1 MKKFK
6 KLIPAFCMLLIS
18 AVMLGSSTY
27 AWFAMN
33 NQVTAT
39 GMEVKAA
46 SNTQYLVISKDNTL
60 GTDRTLDQ
68 ANMIKKGGK
77 AGGNT
82 ENAVFPC
89 AKAKQALTGV
99 NVGEWYTANSTDF
112 DNEAAEGSDKMTNI
126 KKLTGTTGA
135 NDNSMDN
142 YWMTYTFYIGLATGS
157 KEYTGDLKITNSAT
171 LASAVKAIIRIG
183 EDNEIELTSEKAE
196 DTLTSITLNT
206 AATTVTVILYVD
218 GNDSNVK
225 SSSDITKITGS
236 LSLAFEITPTV

>member
-6 KLIPAFCMLLIS
+6 KLIPALCMLLIS

-46 SNTQYLVISKDNTL
+46 SNTQYLVISSSTTL
-60 GTDRTLDQ
+60 GTELTLDQ
-68 ANMIKKGGK
+68 ANMTKKGGT
-77 AGGNT
+77 ADANT
-82 ENAVFPC
+82 ANSVFPC
-89 AKAKQALTGV
+89 AKAKKALTGV
-99 NVGEWYTANSTDF
+99 AIGEWYTANSTDF
-112 DNEAAEGSDKMTNI
+112 DNEAAETTNSDKMTNI
-126 KKLTGTTGA
+126 KKLSGA
-135 NDNSMDN
+135 TDNDSMNN

-157 KEYTGDLKITNSAT
+157 KEYTGNLKITNSAT
-171 LASAVKAIIRIG
+171 LASAVKAIIKVG
-183 EDNEIELTSEKAE
+183 DNEIELTSEKTE

-218 GNDSNVK
+218 GNDSTVK
-225 SSSDITKITGS
+225 SSNTTQITGS

>member
-6 KLIPAFCMLLIS
+6 KLIPALCMLLIS

-46 SNTQYLVISKDNTL
+46 SNTQYLVISSSTTL
-60 GTDRTLDQ
+60 GTELNLTQ
-68 ANMIKKGGK
+68 ADMTKKGGT
-77 AGGNT
+77 ADANT
-82 ENAVFPC
+82 ANSVFPC
-89 AKAKQALTGV
+89 AKAKKALTGV
-99 NVGEWYTANSTDF
+99 AIGEWYTANSTAF
-112 DNEAAEGSDKMTNI
+112 DNEAAEDTNSDKMTNI
-126 KKLTGTTGA
+126 KKLSGA
-135 NDNSMDN
+135 TDDDSMNN

-157 KEYTGDLKITNSAT
+157 KEYTGNLKITNSAT
-171 LASAVKAIIRIG
+171 LASAVKAIIKVG
-183 EDNEIELTSEKAE
+183 DNEIELTSEKTE

-218 GNDSNVK
+218 GNDSTVK
-225 SSSDITKITGS
+225 SSNTTQITGS
-236 LSLAFEITPTV
+236 LSLALEITPTV

>member
-6 KLIPAFCMLLIS
+6 KLIPALCMLLIS

-46 SNTQYLVISKDNTL
+46 SNTQYLVISSSTTL
-60 GTDRTLDQ
+60 GTELNLTQD
-68 ANMIKKGGK
+68 NMTKKGGT
-77 AGGNT
+77 ADANT
-82 ENAVFPC
+82 ANSVFPC
-89 AKAKQALTGV
+89 AKAKKALTGV
-99 NVGEWYTANSTDF
+99 AIGEWYTANSTDF
-112 DNEAAEGSDKMTNI
+112 DNEAAETTNSDKMTNI

-135 NDNSMDN
+135 NDDSMNN

-157 KEYTGDLKITNSAT
+157 KEYTGNLKITNSAT
-171 LASAVKAIIRIG
+171 LASAVKAIIKVG
-183 EDNEIELTSEKAE
+183 DNEIELTSAKAE

-218 GNDSNVK
+218 GNDSTVK
-225 SSSDITKITGS
+225 SSNTTQITGS

>member
-33 NQVTAT
+33 NQVTAN

-46 SNTQYLVISKDNTL
+46 SNTQFLVISSSTTL
-60 GTDRTLDQ
+60 GTDLTLDQ
-68 ANMIKKGGK
+68 ANMAKKGGT
-77 AGGNT
+77 ADANT
-82 ENAVFPC
+82 ANSVFPC
-89 AKAKQALTGV
+89 AKAKKALTGV
-99 NVGEWYTANSTDF
+99 AIGEWYTANSTAF
-112 DNEAAEGSDKMTNI
+112 DNEAAEDTNSDKMTNI
-126 KKLTGTTGA
+126 KKLSGA
-135 NDNSMDN
+135 TDDDSMNN

-157 KEYTGDLKITNSAT
+157 KEYTGNLKITNSAT
-171 LASAVKAIIRIG
+171 LASAVKAIIKVG
-183 EDNEIELTSEKAE
+183 DKEIELTSEKAE

-206 AATTVTVILYVD
+206 TATTVTVILYVD
-218 GNDSNVK
+218 GNDSTVK
-225 SSSDITKITGS
+225 SSNTTQITGS